1 MNTKEKIMMQFCG
14 CNCGSS
20 CSCSGVVLTMALVFT
35 LTHVFTVVTASP
47 EDWPSGP
54 PFGHVEDP
62 GVFTKA
68 FINVTKE
75 EEGEWKSQV
84 DELGRLVHCFSF
96 LYKWEWENEEKAY
109 FGFLA
114 IVFFFFENLK
124 IVSSVFPFYLEY
136 RLLCGIW
143 VAVTAGLFLLY
154 GNFLL
159 ITFAFCFYL
168 NCQEK

>member
-1 MNTKEKIMMQFCG
+1 
-14 CNCGSS
+14 
-20 CSCSGVVLTMALVFT
+20 MALVFT

-109 FGFLA
+109 FGFIA
-114 IVFFFFENLK
+114 IVFF
-124 IVSSVFPFYLEY
+124 
-136 RLLCGIW
+136 
-143 VAVTAGLFLLY
+143 
-154 GNFLL
+154 
-159 ITFAFCFYL
+159 
-168 NCQEK
+168 